1 VLPAIARN
9 MGSHWRRSI
18 NLLRTGDAEFRLSVV
33 GSDGKKYRNRW
44 HGGRTTMLSKITLA
58 LAIVVTALALAAVAA
73 SAGPNDS
80 AQIRSSSSDSV
91 TSSGGG
97 GGNLVPLW

>member
-1 VLPAIARN
+1 MLPAIARN

-33 GSDGKKYRNRW
+33 GSGGKNYRNRRR
-44 HGGRTTMLSKITLA
+44 GGRTTMLSKITLA

-73 SAGPNDS
+73 SGPNES

-91 TSSGGG
+91 ASSGGG